1 VARSHAQPSVLQA
14 GTEFADS
21 LEHTY
26 NTFVF
31 SSALQEALSASGFAV
46 SNHTYSATPPA
57 VTPASE
63 TAAAAAAAA
72 AVEADSGSGSS
83 SGWADL
89 GGSVRFCVN
98 VHAVLHSPRG
108 DGKEALVLVTPIN
121 HQHFS
126 TGTPAADAWL
136 PKDAWYYAIQ
146 QYYGSQL
153 IWQPCAAFIVPP
165 C

>member
-1 VARSHAQPSVLQA
+1 VLQA

-21 LEHTY
+21 LEHSY

-31 SSALQEALSASGFAV
+31 SSALQEALAASGFEV
-46 SNHTYSATPPA
+46 SNHTYTSTPHT

-72 AVEADSGSGSS
+72 AAAVGADNSSGS

-89 GGSVRFCVN
+89 GGSVRSCVN

-108 DGKEALVLVTPIN
+108 DGKETLVLVTPIN
-121 HQHFS
+121 HQHFA
-126 TGTPAADAWL
+126 TGAPM
-136 PKDAWYYAIQ
+136 
-146 QYYGSQL
+146 QL
-153 IWQPCAAFIVPP
+153 AL
-165 C
+165 